1 MKNIEQ
7 KIFLREY
14 RDITLEIMASATRI
28 YKDTKDPNI
37 LEYIK
42 WFGENSK
49 LIKNQIANL

>member
-1 MKNIEQ
+1 MENLEQ

-14 RDITLEIMASATRI
+14 RDTILEIIASATRI
-28 YKDTKDPNI
+28 YQDTKDPKI
-37 LEYIK
+37 LEHIK